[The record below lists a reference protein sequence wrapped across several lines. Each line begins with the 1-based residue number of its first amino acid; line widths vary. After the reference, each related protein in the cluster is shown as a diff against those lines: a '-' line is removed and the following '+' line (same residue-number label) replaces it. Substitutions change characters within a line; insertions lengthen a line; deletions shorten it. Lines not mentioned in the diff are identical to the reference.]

1 MTSTRL
7 IGLAAAT
14 LLGSTGF
21 ASADGELNIFS
32 WGNYTPPELI
42 EKFNKEHNVKVTI
55 SEFES
60 NEAALAKIRAGD
72 HGFDIVV
79 PSANYI
85 PIWIEEGLLL
95 ETRPDQMENFKHVDP
110 RWVDVDWDPGR
121 RYSVPWQW
129 GSMGMIVNKSVYAG
143 DPNTSAIFMDPPAEL
158 AGKINVYP
166 EMGDVMA
173 VAIMYVG
180 GEPCAGDEAT
190 LKKVRD
196 KLLAARPAWKSMDS
210 GAEDVGD
217 RFVSGELAA
226 GAYYSGGALQARLKN
241 GDIVYGYPKEGFI
254 FFMDNIA
261 VLKDAKNVENAKL
274 FQDFIMAPE
283 NAALIS
289 AYNGLSNGIQGS
301 DAHMPE
307 EMKTA
312 PEVNIPAEFA
322 DKGQFTP
329 ICPAEVQEKYT
340 AIWKELTE

>member
-1 MTSTRL
+1 
-7 IGLAAAT
+7 
-14 LLGSTGF
+14 
-21 ASADGELNIFS
+21 
-32 WGNYTPPELI
+32 
-42 EKFNKEHNVKVTI
+42 
-55 SEFES
+55 
-60 NEAALAKIRAGD
+60 
-72 HGFDIVV
+72 
-79 PSANYI
+79 
-85 PIWIEEGLLL
+85 
-95 ETRPDQMENFKHVDP
+95 
-110 RWVDVDWDPGR
+110 
-121 RYSVPWQW
+121 
-129 GSMGMIVNKSVYAG
+129 MGMIVNKSVYNG
-143 DPNTSAIFMDPPAEL
+143 DPNSSAIFMDPPAEL

-180 GEPCAGDEAT
+180 GNPCAGDEAT

-241 GDIVYGYPKEGFI
+241 EDMVYGYPKEGFV

-274 FQDFIMAPE
+274 FQNFVMAPE

-301 DAHMPE
+301 DPYMPAD
-307 EMKTA
+307 MKTA

-322 DKGQFTP
+322 SKGQFTP
-329 ICPAEVQEKYT
+329 ICPPEVQEKYT